1 MGNNITQRLKYKE
14 SVIKYKLRKG
24 KFLMNDNHRPLELS
38 VETINLLGN
47 DFVSRGDEASFEIG
61 IGLLEKA
68 ASLNDIKS
76 KYDLG
81 LALYSRYYNGSKYND
96 KIISLLSEASKNGN
110 VEAKALLGSI
120 YTKGIIVD
128 MDLDYAVS
136 LLNEALEEGSKQ
148 ASFGLK
154 TIIEDYMPY
163 SNKRDIQIFNLLNKA
178 IENGLEDEEV
188 YSEVAACYIL
198 GKGTQVDYSLAEKIL
213 RDNLNFEENTN
224 NYFIRTLKK
233 INGKKIIQI
242 PDISK
247 ISIEEIEQEEIGGIV
262 ISPENNKDIY
272 SHTIYAIDDF
282 KQMYNIVQEVL
293 EDVPEVSENRD
304 NEFEIFMQ
312 IMVKLG
318 KMISYDYEERARPIK
333 KTCDNNWVESNSL
346 LKGLLMHKSLCS
358 GYTEI
363 LRNCL
368 SMRGIES
375 LNIYSTCH
383 SFNQVKLGD
392 KWYYVDLTNC
402 ADKIKKGEEFH
413 LCLLSEDLYS
423 DFLKKCLNDNI
434 KPSVFKYDSSETY
447 DQEKVKEMAEKFYKL
462 YGITGEDYDRK
473 DVQRSYDSI

>member
-1 MGNNITQRLKYKE
+1 MNNNQ
-14 SVIKYKLRKG
+14 
-24 KFLMNDNHRPLELS
+24 DPQELS
-38 VETINLLGN
+38 VEKINFLGN
-47 DFVSRGDEASFEIG
+47 YYVSLGDEASFEVG

-68 ASLNDIKS
+68 ASLNHIKS

-81 LALYSRYYNGSKYND
+81 MALYSRYYNGSEYND
-96 KIISLLSEASKNGN
+96 KIINLLSEASKNGN

-120 YTKGIIVD
+120 YAKGIIVD
-128 MDLDYAVS
+128 IDLEYAVS
-136 LLNEALEEGSKQ
+136 LLNEALEEGSKE
-148 ASFGLK
+148 AAFGLIA
-154 TIIEDYMPY
+154 IIEEHLPY
-163 SNKRDIQIFNLLNKA
+163 SNKKDIQIFNLLNKA
-178 IENGLEDEEV
+178 IENGLQDEEV
-188 YSEVAACYIL
+188 YSELSSCYFL
-198 GKGTQVDYSLAEKIL
+198 GKGTQVDYSLAENIL
-213 RDNLNFEENTN
+213 KNNLNFEENTN

-233 INGKKIIQI
+233 INGKKILQI

-262 ISPENNKDIY
+262 ISPENNKDIS

-293 EDVPEVSENRD
+293 KDVPEVSENRD
-304 NEFEIFMQ
+304 NEFEVFMQ
-312 IMVKLG
+312 IMIKLG
-318 KMISYDYEERARPIK
+318 NMIDYDYEVEAQSIK
-333 KTCDNNWVESNSL
+333 KTCDNAWVESNSL

-375 LNIYSTCH
+375 LNIYSIYH

-402 ADKIKKGEEFH
+402 AEKIKKGKDFH
-413 LCLLSEDLYS
+413 FCLLSEKLYS
-423 DFLKKCLNDNI
+423 DFLNKCMNDHI

-473 DVQRSYDSI
+473 DIQRSYDSI